1 MAEFRLG
8 RVKFNWTG
16 DWTVSKSYLIDDI
29 VKFGGNTYVAVTNH
43 TSTAST
49 SNFYSNDLSNWNIHI
64 EGLEQKG
71 AWSAG
76 VYYRVNDLVTF
87 GNVVYRVTTAHTSEG
102 TFIDMTIVV
111 EYV

>member
-29 VKFGGNTYVAVTNH
+29 VKFGGNTYVAITNH

-49 SNFYSNDLSNWNIHI
+49 SNFYSNDL
-64 EGLEQKG
+64 
-71 AWSAG
+71 
-76 VYYRVNDLVTF
+76 
-87 GNVVYRVTTAHTSEG
+87 
-102 TFIDMTIVV
+102 
-111 EYV
+111 

>member
-29 VKFGGNTYVAVTNH
+29 VKFGGNTYVAITNH

-49 SNFYSNDLSNWNIHI
+49 SNFTLTT
-64 EGLEQKG
+64 LETG
-71 AWSAG
+71 I
-76 VYYRVNDLVTF
+76 
-87 GNVVYRVTTAHTSEG
+87 
-102 TFIDMTIVV
+102 FISKV
-111 EYV
+111 